1 MSQDFDQQTVAGR
14 PSGDYLRVRRPG
26 AVPQLFML
34 GQGQSVLGRSP
45 ECSLVLEDDSVSRRH
60 AMVERQ
66 GQDIL
71 IRDLGSAN
79 GLVLNGRRVESAVL
93 RPGETVLLGEV
104 EVSLEP
110 QAAAQAA
117 PPQAGQATVM
127 RASPLPAAAPSP
139 GGSKSRRLM
148 LVGGLAG
155 AVVLALVIAVSMLG
169 GGKKE
174 LPPAQPPAVPS
185 PTATPAPKATTPSAQ
200 VAAPA
205 PPADNSQA
213 AALLRAGQ
221 TYYEAGRLLD
231 AAQEWRRA
239 VEVDPGH
246 QVARGKLERVEQEI
260 QQKAEEAYRRGLTS
274 FQYLDY
280 EKAIQNWLVVQSL
293 LPDPQHP
300 LHQKAADYIAQ
311 ARAKLG
317 R

>member
-26 AVPQLFML
+26 AAPQLFML
-34 GQGQSVLGRSP
+34 GQGQTVLGRSP
-45 ECSLVLEDDSVSRRH
+45 ECGLVLEDDSVSRRH

-71 IRDLGSAN
+71 ISDLGSAN
-79 GLVLNGRRVESAVL
+79 GLLLNGHRVESAVL
-93 RPGETVLLGEV
+93 VPGQVVLLGVV
-104 EVSLEP
+104 EVSLDSRSP
-110 QAAAQAA
+110 VGAA
-117 PPQAGQATVM
+117 PPEAGQATVM
-127 RASPLPAAAPSP
+127 RSSPLQAAVPPSP
-139 GGSKSRRLM
+139 GGGKSRRLL
-148 LVGGLAG
+148 LVGGLAALG
-155 AVVLALVIAVSMLG
+155 VLALVMAVSLLG

-174 LPPAQPPAVPS
+174 QVPS
-185 PTATPAPKATTPSAQ
+185 TPA
-200 VAAPA
+200 AAPA
-205 PPADNSQA
+205 PAAPRPATP
-213 AALLRAGQ
+213 AALPSPPVDDSKAATHLRDGQ
-221 TYYEAGRLLD
+221 TYHEAGRLLD

-239 VEVDPGH
+239 LEIDPGL
-246 QVARGKLERVEQEI
+246 QAARGKLERVEQEI
-260 QQKAEEAYRRGLTS
+260 MQKAEEAYRRGLTS